1 MGLYRTGHIWMDDG
15 LQSPHRSSTKC
26 ACSAPDLPK
35 NLLPTFVERWV
46 HSGHGQG
53 ITVLVPWHLYSV
65 PDNNQDGHTI
75 WQMGVNTKVLRKKEE
90 VCEL

>member
-1 MGLYRTGHIWMDDG
+1 MDDG
-15 LQSPHRSSTKC
+15 LQSPHRSSTEC
-26 ACSAPDLPK
+26 ACFAPDLPR
-35 NLLPTFVERWV
+35 NLLPTLVEGWV
-46 HSGHGQG
+46 HSGHGQE

-65 PDNNQDGHTI
+65 PDNNQDVHTI

>member
-1 MGLYRTGHIWMDDG
+1 MIGHNWTDDG
-15 LQSPHRSSTKC
+15 SQPPHRSSTKC
-26 ACSAPDLPK
+26 ACSAPDLPR
-35 NLLPTFVERWV
+35 NPLPTFVERWV
-46 HSGHGQG
+46 HSGNGQE

-75 WQMGVNTKVLRKKEE
+75 WQMGINTKVLRKKEE